1 MAFDGSAVFTGMGD
15 FYDVHVDL
23 ARAYIT
29 RAEENVDMEILNEH
43 RVGTLE
49 AFAATLIP
57 GDDTWPSGA
66 DIGISGYVDKTLA
79 LAPNLR
85 QFALGALDQA
95 DQFAALSGDQ
105 SFAELPLDERVE
117 ILRQVET
124 GDFVGFGLLKELT
137 FESYYRHPLVNPIVE
152 ARTGFRPRTPVE
164 GVGLAQM
171 DDIFFM
177 LPERDETWPP
187 IRGIEL

>member
-1 MAFDGSAVFTGMGD
+1 MAFDGSAVFTGMGN

-29 RAEENVDMEILNEH
+29 RDEENVEMEILDED
-43 RVGTLE
+43 RVATLQ

-57 GDDTWPSGA
+57 GDEIWPSGA
-66 DIGISGYVDKTLA
+66 DIGISGYVDKTLV

-85 QFALGALDQA
+85 QFAFGALDLTERFAAQSG
-95 DQFAALSGDQ
+95 DQPFAAL
-105 SFAELPLDERVE
+105 PLDARVM
-117 ILRQVET
+117 ILQQVET

-137 FESYYRHPLVNPIVE
+137 FESYYRHPLVNPIVQ